1 LKQLSTERKAPI
13 CYMTDKEKIKKALAL
28 ITELIEVAQLK
39 DDEHKKDAIRA
50 GKSEQAVGQSYDVFY
65 LNLVKDIL
73 EGKH

>member
-1 LKQLSTERKAPI
+1 
-13 CYMTDKEKIKKALAL
+13 MTDKEKIEKAVAL

-50 GKSEQAVGQSYDVFY
+50 GKSEGAVGQSYDVFY
-65 LNLVKDIL
+65 LSLVKDIL